1 MKKILSGMFFRLVR
15 GYEIWALLA
24 LFLFA
29 VTYLSYT
36 DVMELNYLSAKYVP
50 GYTYSYDYD
59 NVETVICKD
68 NAEQFCFKN
77 SGISAFDLYRS
88 SVEKI
93 PQEEYDKL
101 SNEMHDNP
109 YYEMETLYLE
119 IQRSFFIPAVLMAI
133 FIPVF
138 VHNAKVTQYNEGV
151 TCLENGSKPCP
162 KAAECR
168 TLGFWRGLD
177 ETIRRYTDNFTVADL
192 TRTDSA
198 GYDYII

>member
-59 NVETVICKD
+59 NVETVIYKD

-93 PQEEYDKL
+93 PQE
-101 SNEMHDNP
+101 
-109 YYEMETLYLE
+109 
-119 IQRSFFIPAVLMAI
+119 
-133 FIPVF
+133 
-138 VHNAKVTQYNEGV
+138 
-151 TCLENGSKPCP
+151 
-162 KAAECR
+162 
-168 TLGFWRGLD
+168 
-177 ETIRRYTDNFTVADL
+177 
-192 TRTDSA
+192 
-198 GYDYII
+198 